1 MRAVAQRV
9 MRGTMGERYLAIL
22 TVRNEGSFLLEWM
35 AHARALGFTDII
47 ACSNDCADGT
57 DAMLDRLQAMGWLV
71 HLPNPGPHEK
81 GAHFGALQLAERH
94 PLHAQCDWAMVFD
107 IDEFPVIHAGGHRL
121 PDLTA
126 ALPEADA
133 IALTWRMFGN
143 AGIVDL
149 ADRPVTETFTRAAP
163 DILHWPWR
171 AQMFKTLYRPARFP
185 KPGIHRPRGGHEGQR
200 WYDGAGRALAGGP
213 QRIFSP
219 LGQVNTTLAQIN
231 HYALGSMEGYVVKC
245 DRGRANR
252 DAAGFDLGYW
262 VERNFNQTED
272 TSVLQLDSR
281 AIRAELMAD
290 PVLGALHTCAF
301 EWRRTRFQELMREE
315 HWRALFGRLLL
326 TPPTRALTAEQA
338 RLVWRHGVAG

>member
-1 MRAVAQRV
+1 MRF
-9 MRGTMGERYLAIL
+9 LAIL
-22 TVRNEGSFLLEWM
+22 TVRNEGSFLLEWI
-35 AHARALGFTDII
+35 AHARAIGFTDII
-47 ACSNDCADGT
+47 ACSNDCDDGT
-57 DAMLDRLQAMGWLV
+57 DAMLDRLQQMGWLV

-81 GAHFGALQLAERH
+81 GAHFGALKRAEAH
-94 PLHAQCDWAMVFD
+94 PLHAACDWAMVFD
-107 IDEFPVIHAGGHRL
+107 IDEFPVIHAGAHGL
-121 PDLTA
+121 TDLVA

-171 AQMFKTLYRPARFP
+171 AQMFKTLYRPAVFAR
-185 KPGIHRPRGGHEGQR
+185 PGIHRPRGRADAGR
-200 WYDGAGRALAGGP
+200 WHDGAGRTVAGGP

-231 HYALGSMEGYVVKC
+231 HYALGSMEGYLVKC

-262 VERNFNQTED
+262 VERNFNQIED
-272 TSVLQLDSR
+272 RSVLALDSR
-281 AIRAELMAD
+281 TLRAELHAD
-290 PVLGALHTCAF
+290 PVLAGLHAAAF
-301 EWRRTRFQELMREE
+301 RWRRARFATLMREE
-315 HWRALFGRLLL
+315 PWRALFGRLLL
-326 TPPTRALTAEQA
+326 TPPTRLLTAEQA
-338 RLVWRHGVAG
+338 RLVWQHGLETSARDG